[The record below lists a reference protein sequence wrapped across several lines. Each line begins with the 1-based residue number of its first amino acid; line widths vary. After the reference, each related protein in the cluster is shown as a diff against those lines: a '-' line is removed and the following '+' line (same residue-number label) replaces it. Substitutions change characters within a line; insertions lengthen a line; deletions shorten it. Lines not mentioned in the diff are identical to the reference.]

1 MMNAFRYRFQI
12 FKKQKRAFY
21 ALILFLGIF
30 ILSLFA
36 PIIANDKPLF
46 VWYKG
51 NAYFPIITDYTD
63 EFFGG
68 SLPTYADYKDS
79 YTIEQINQNGFM
91 VMPPIPFSYDTINYD
106 LQEPSPSRPTMQN
119 WLGTDDQGR
128 DVLAR
133 LLYGIRISILFGLI
147 LTLISSV
154 IGIFVGAIQGYFGGK
169 TDLFMQ
175 RFLEIWGSLPQMF
188 ILIIV
193 SSILLPGFWT
203 LLIILLLFSWTGL
216 VGVVRAEFL
225 RGRNFEYVKAAHAL
239 GVSDKRII
247 VRHILPNALVASVT
261 YIPFILSSGIVALT
275 ALDFLGFGM
284 PAGSPSMGELVRQG
298 KENITAPWFGLS
310 AFISTAVLLIC
321 LVFVGEGVRY
331 AFDPRRKSLIKA
343 QHRAFTD
350 LPKSNALLSVRHLS
364 VTLGKRPIVQNIS
377 FDIQKGE
384 TVALVGTSGSG
395 KSLTALSV
403 LGLVPDASLR
413 GSIQLNGQE
422 LIGAPLDTM
431 RQIRGRKIA
440 LIFQEP
446 MTALNP
452 LHKVKKQI
460 SEVMKI
466 HFKQASQKRIFELMD
481 LVGLTQDKKRI
492 LDSYPHQLSGGQ
504 RQRVLIAM
512 ALAGEPELLI
522 ADEPT
527 TALDVSLQKQ
537 VLDLLKELQKKL
549 GLSILFISHDI
560 AVVSYMTNHIYCMEH
575 GHILPFVPKRKEPH
589 LVHEKIYSDDP
600 VLQAKGLTVSYGN
613 LVALKPLNF
622 GLYPART
629 LAIVGM
635 SGSGKTSLAMGL
647 LRLIPAKGK
656 AYLQGREILSLSTQ
670 KFNKIRNQI
679 QIVFQDPFSSL
690 NPRMTVSQIIAEG
703 LNVHFPKLSK
713 EEKQKRVREAL
724 EQVDLK
730 PYMSDR
736 YPHQLSGGQRQRVA
750 IARAL
755 ILKPKVLILDEPTSA
770 LDARNRQLILSLL
783 NRIRQQT
790 KVAYLL
796 ITHDMNVVRQ
806 MADDVLVLK
815 EGTCVEI
822 NDVRKIFAH
831 PKDNYTKEL
840 LEASLIN

>member
-1 MMNAFRYRFQI
+1 MMNAFHYRWNI

-21 ALILFLGIF
+21 ALVLFIGIF
-30 ILSLFA
+30 ILSLLA

-51 NAYFPIITDYTD
+51 DAYFPILTDYTD

-68 SLPTYADYKDS
+68 SLPTYADYKDA

-91 VMPPIPFSYDTINYD
+91 IMPPIKFSYDTINYD
-106 LQEPSPSRPTMQN
+106 LQEPSPSRPTLQN

-147 LTLISSV
+147 LTFVSSI
-154 IGIFVGAIQGYFGGK
+154 IGIFVGAVQGYFGGK

-203 LLIILLLFSWTGL
+203 LLIVLLLFSWTGL

-239 GVSDKRII
+239 GVSDMRII
-247 VRHILPNALVASVT
+247 MRHILPNALVASVT

-298 KENITAPWFGLS
+298 KDNINAPWLGLS
-310 AFISTAVLLIC
+310 AFISMAVLLIC

-331 AFDPRRKSLIKA
+331 AFDPRRKSLIKP
-343 QHRAFTD
+343 HHKAFTD
-350 LPKSNALLSVRHLS
+350 LPESKVLLSVRHLS
-364 VTLGKRPIVQNIS
+364 VFLGKRPIVQNIS
-377 FDIQKGE
+377 FDIQKGQ

-395 KSLTALSV
+395 KSLTALSI
-403 LGLVPDASLR
+403 LGVVPDASLR
-413 GSIQLNGQE
+413 GSIQLDGQE
-422 LIGAPLDTM
+422 LIGAPLDVM

-452 LHKVKKQI
+452 LHKVRNQI
-460 SEVMKI
+460 AEVMKI
-466 HFKQASQKRIFELMD
+466 HFKKASEKRIFELMD
-481 LVGLTQDKKRI
+481 LVGLNQDKKRI
-492 LDSYPHQLSGGQ
+492 LNSYPHQLSGGQ

-512 ALAGEPELLI
+512 ALAGDPELLI

-560 AVVSYMTNHIYCMEH
+560 AVVSYMTKHIYCMEH
-575 GHILPFVPKRKEPH
+575 GHISPFVSKPKEGPLSHK
-589 LVHEKIYSDDP
+589 KIYSDIP
-600 VLQAKGLTVSYGN
+600 VLQAQGLSVRYGD

-622 GLYPART
+622 GLYPGAT

-647 LRLIPAKGK
+647 LRLIPASGK
-656 AYLQGREILSLSTQ
+656 AYLQGKEILSLPA
-670 KFNKIRNQI
+670 KEFNRVRSQI

-724 EQVDLK
+724 IQVDLNAG
-730 PYMSDR
+730 MLNR

-755 ILKPKVLILDEPTSA
+755 ILNPKVLILDEPTSA
-770 LDARNRQLILSLL
+770 LDARNRQLVLSLL
-783 NRIRQQT
+783 NRIRQKT

-806 MADDVLVLK
+806 MADEVLVLK
-815 EGTCVEI
+815 EGACVEI
-822 NDVRKIFAH
+822 NEARRIFTS
-831 PKDNYTKEL
+831 PKDDYTKNL
-840 LEASLIN
+840 LEASLID